1 MEKENLSTEE
11 YKRLSFQLHQLVE
24 SLDAQVVDTR
34 QGFFNITPL
43 PQEEVRVIFLPAA
56 VQGAF
61 RLFRDK
67 RIGLYKLCNYGKP
80 AISIKFNLKHQYSN
94 EPVDPEQLAK
104 WIGSL
109 EDRILKLEAEL
120 QQLLED
126 AAEAGATPGEDQVA
140 YFREEIGRLQEQLR
154 FLKQVAAD
162 FGGYELLQS
171 SFFKGYCYTMMNYR
185 YYDARGKIQTASSQL
200 LVPRERSLF
209 DGRGEFVRQQ
219 PQANI
224 IFLDMAH
231 VSRPVYKSNKEVHE
245 FLEGFEFRL
254 DGGSRD
260 LFIKRKGS

>member
-24 SLDAQVVDTR
+24 SLADQVVDTR

-109 EDRILKLEAEL
+109 EDRILKLEAER
-120 QQLLED
+120 QQLLKD
-126 AAEAGATPGEDQVA
+126 AAEAGATAGED
-140 YFREEIGRLQEQLR
+140 
-154 FLKQVAAD
+154 
-162 FGGYELLQS
+162 
-171 SFFKGYCYTMMNYR
+171 
-185 YYDARGKIQTASSQL
+185 
-200 LVPRERSLF
+200 
-209 DGRGEFVRQQ
+209 
-219 PQANI
+219 
-224 IFLDMAH
+224 
-231 VSRPVYKSNKEVHE
+231 
-245 FLEGFEFRL
+245 
-254 DGGSRD
+254 
-260 LFIKRKGS
+260 